1 MPPLLREVLDSEDEE
16 EMSPV
21 KSRNDQA
28 DPTLSSGEIVPAVD
42 LNNTSERGSGSTDEQ
57 LRRAHLDL
65 MAPTQ
70 DAIDVAVPVSST
82 SPLLTR
88 TKRRLTGSD
97 DLPPPSSA
105 RQAKRTK
112 TDVPIVTSSEAT
124 VPGPTLPDTFYGTGD
139 TIAGATI
146 PSMQVLE
153 RQTPAKSTRK
163 PSTPSDDKSVSLTPW
178 TVSAFSSSDQRKD
191 HSASSGEKASQP
203 RLSAQK
209 PKLPSSDHL
218 GSDDMAA
225 IGLPKEQYKPR
236 PSRSRS
242 TQIAVEPIDYS
253 VRPEKKAKVKRNA
266 TTGSPMKP
274 SGSNPFPE
282 NPVLDSPNFEAL
294 SPPPETAKPG
304 IKPDGA
310 TDNSTHPEAIPE
322 MAPPATKAQPKK
334 AAAKK
339 AAAKSKPKQYGKR
352 GRPKKVPEVVISDD
366 EDEDELAHDPNPTT
380 ADPNA
385 AQVEVQVIISPQNLT
400 PATEQQPTIEDSK
413 AQQDLASDIVARL
426 RQAEPLPS
434 KAVAKENN
442 KDKKQTG
449 LPPPPKAVGRRGKKP
464 QPPPIVE
471 KENNDPEPKDPESIV
486 ESEETSKSLDLAP
499 AQEDSPADQEDKKTS
514 TPAPQAALKVPAV
527 GAKISPLPDK
537 KPQTPLSRY
546 RVGLSRTQQIPSLLR
561 IFKK

>member
-1 MPPLLREVLDSEDEE
+1 MPPLLREILDSEYEE

-21 KSRNDQA
+21 KSRNDLA
-28 DPTLSSGEIVPAVD
+28 DPTLSSGESVPAVD

-70 DAIDVAVPVSST
+70 DAIYVAAPVSST
-82 SPLLTR
+82 SPSLTR

-112 TDVPIVTSSEAT
+112 TDVPIVISSGAT

-163 PSTPSDDKSVSLTPW
+163 PSTQQTPSDDKSVSLTPW

-274 SGSNPFPE
+274 NGPNPFPE
-282 NPVLDSPNFEAL
+282 NPILDSPNFEAL
-294 SPPPETAKPG
+294 SPPPEAAKPEND
-304 IKPDGA
+304 PDGA
-310 TDNSTHPEAIPE
+310 TDNSTHPEAILE
-322 MAPPATKAQPKK
+322 MAPPATKSQPKK

-339 AAAKSKPKQYGKR
+339 AAAKPKPKQYGKR

-366 EDEDELAHDPNPTT
+366 EDEDELARDPNPTT
-380 ADPNA
+380 ASPNA

-400 PATEQQPTIEDSK
+400 PVTEQQPSIEDSK

-426 RQAEPLPS
+426 RQAEPPPS
-434 KAVAKENN
+434 KAVAIENN

-449 LPPPPKAVGRRGKKP
+449 PPPPSKAVGRRGRKP
-464 QPPPIVE
+464 QPLPVVE
-471 KENNDPEPKDPESIV
+471 KENNDPEPIAESK
-486 ESEETSKSLDLAP
+486 ETTKSLDSAP

-527 GAKISPLPDK
+527 GAKSSPLPDK

-561 IFKK
+561 MFKR